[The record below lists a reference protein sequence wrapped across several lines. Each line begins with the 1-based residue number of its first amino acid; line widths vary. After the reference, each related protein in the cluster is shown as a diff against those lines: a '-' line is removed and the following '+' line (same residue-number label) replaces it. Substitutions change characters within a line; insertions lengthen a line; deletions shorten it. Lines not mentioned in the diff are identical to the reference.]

1 MHTKAI
7 DPPAAASSHKW
18 LVMAAVGMS
27 TFLAT
32 VDGSI
37 VNVALPT
44 MVDRLG
50 TDFPTIQWVVVGYLL
65 TMATLLLGVGRLADM
80 RGKKPIFIAGLV
92 IFILGSLLC
101 GLSTSVYWLIGFRVL
116 QAVGAAMALA
126 IGPAIIT
133 ETFPPSERGKA
144 LGIGG
149 TIVSLGSITG
159 PTMGGLIINALDW
172 HWIFF
177 VNVPI
182 GIVGVLMALRFI
194 PATRPAGRQS
204 FDFGGAA
211 TLFVSMLSL
220 LLGLTVGQGLGF
232 TDPRV
237 LALFAGF
244 ALFLI
249 LFAIIEQRVAQPM
262 VDLTMFRNALFSVS
276 LITGFVT
283 FVAAAGAFLLLPFYL
298 QNVLGYGTQQIGIL
312 MSIVPITM
320 GATAPISGSLSDRLG
335 SRTITVVGDGGAGP
349 GVLQHQHA
357 IDGHQRAG
365 RRAAAVAARPGHG
378 HLPVAEQQ
386 RHHGL
391 SAARAAG
398 HRLELH
404 GFDAHVRPDDRHGA
418 DRRGVGDE
426 RHTTGRRAA
435 AAGRDDGAARYPGRG
450 DPQHFP
456 AGDGHG
462 RSGVAADDLGLPR
475 GAPPASCAGDREYD
489 YDYDYVYVYVDVDVD
504 VVVVVD
510 E

>member
-1 MHTKAI
+1 MQTKAI

-182 GIVGVLMALRFI
+182 GLVSVLMALRFI
-194 PATRPAGRQS
+194 PATRPAGRQR

-211 TLFVSMLSL
+211 ALFVSMLSL

-244 ALFLI
+244 AVFLI
-249 LFAIIEQRVAQPM
+249 LFVIIEQRVAQPM
-262 VDLTMFRNALFSVS
+262 VDLTLFRNALFSVS

-298 QNVLGYGTQQIGIL
+298 QNILGYGTQQIGIL

-320 GATAPISGSLSDRLG
+320 GATAPVSGSLSDRLG
-335 SRTITVVGDGGAGP
+335 SRTITVVGMAVLVLAFFSISTLSTDTSALGVVLRLLPLGLGMGIFQSPNNSAIMGSAPRERLGIASSFMALTRTFGQTTGTALIGAVWAMS
-349 GVLQHQHA
+349 VLQLFGAPLPQGATTAPPDIQVAA
-357 IDGHQRAG
+357 IHSTFLLVMGMV
-365 RRAAAVAARPGHG
+365 AAALLLTIWAFREERRQRVALA
-378 HLPVAEQQ
+378 
-386 RHHGL
+386 
-391 SAARAAG
+391 
-398 HRLELH
+398 
-404 GFDAHVRPDDRHGA
+404 
-418 DRRGVGDE
+418 
-426 RHTTGRRAA
+426 TT
-435 AAGRDDGAARYPGRG
+435 
-450 DPQHFP
+450 
-456 AGDGHG
+456 
-462 RSGVAADDLGLPR
+462 ST
-475 GAPPASCAGDREYD
+475 STSTST
-489 YDYDYVYVYVDVDVD
+489 
-504 VVVVVD
+504 
-510 E
+510 